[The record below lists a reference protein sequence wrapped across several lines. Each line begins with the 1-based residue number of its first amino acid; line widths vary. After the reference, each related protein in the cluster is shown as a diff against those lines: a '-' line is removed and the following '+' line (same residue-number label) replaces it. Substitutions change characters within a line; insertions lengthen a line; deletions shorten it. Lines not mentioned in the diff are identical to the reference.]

1 MNVVVQLFGVEATI
15 SAMQDAI
22 RRADGGSIYV
32 GSNSPYAA
40 RIELGFHG
48 YDRLGRF
55 YNQGPQPWLL
65 PAFLGVAPTIP
76 PMIIATFMV
85 GGTAMDG
92 LRQGADELADLARL
106 LVPKDTW
113 ALHDS
118 IEVGDA

>member
-1 MNVVVQLFGVEATI
+1 MIVQIIGVPEALA
-15 SAMQDAI
+15 AMRNILA
-22 RRADGGSIYV
+22 RAGGGAIYV

-48 YDRLGRF
+48 YDSMGRF

-65 PAFLGVAPTIP
+65 PAFLGVAPAVA
-76 PMIIATFMV
+76 PMILASLLT

-92 LRQGADELADLARL
+92 LRQGGDELADLARD

-118 IEVGDA
+118 ITVGDA